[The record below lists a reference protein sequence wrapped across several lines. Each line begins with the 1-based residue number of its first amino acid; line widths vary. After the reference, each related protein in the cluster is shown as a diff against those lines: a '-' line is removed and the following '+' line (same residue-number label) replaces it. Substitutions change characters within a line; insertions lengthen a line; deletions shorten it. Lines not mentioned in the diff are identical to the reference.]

1 MFMITVSMYCM
12 YIDTSVSLF
21 LYYYL
26 IFILLDL
33 YDSKYFLCDQ
43 YAYVHPK
50 YIKIYIINVT
60 ITIYNI
66 CYR

>member
-12 YIDTSVSLF
+12 YIETSVILF

-43 YAYVHPK
+43 YV
-50 YIKIYIINVT
+50 
-60 ITIYNI
+60 
-66 CYR
+66 